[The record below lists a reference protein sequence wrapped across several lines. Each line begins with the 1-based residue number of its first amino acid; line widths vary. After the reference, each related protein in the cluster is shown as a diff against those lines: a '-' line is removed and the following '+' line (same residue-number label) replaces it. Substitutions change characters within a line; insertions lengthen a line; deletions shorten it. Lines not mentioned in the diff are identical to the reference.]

1 MRVQVLQHV
10 PYEGLGSI
18 ASWLESQKATTSYA
32 RFFEAARLPSPHSV
46 DMVIALGG
54 PMSVND
60 EDVLP
65 WLISEKQFIRDA
77 ILRDIPVLGVCLG
90 AQLIAGAMG
99 ANVYRNPVKE
109 IGWFPVRAV
118 PAATGNFRLP
128 ADCTVFH
135 WHGETFDLPPGA
147 VRLASSDGCKNQ
159 AFQINR
165 NVIGLQFH
173 LEATPESVSALVE
186 NCRDELVP
194 GDYVQSE
201 AELRAAPVSSFTAIN
216 TVMNQVLAYLIRDSS
231 RQQFCDYDAG

>member
-1 MRVQVLQHV
+1 MRVHVLQHV
-10 PYEGLGSI
+10 PYEGIGSI
-18 ASWLESQKATTSYA
+18 ASWLESQKATIRYT
-32 RFFEAARLPSPHSV
+32 RFFEADPLPSPGSV
-46 DMVIALGG
+46 DTVIAMGG

-60 EDVLP
+60 EDKLP

-77 ILRDIPVLGVCLG
+77 ILQGIPVLGICLG

-99 ANVYRNPVKE
+99 AKVYRNPVKE
-109 IGWFPVRAV
+109 IGWCPVRAI
-118 PAATGNFRLP
+118 PAATEKFRLP
-128 ADCTVFH
+128 TDCTVFH

-147 VRLASSDGCKNQ
+147 VLLASSDGCKNQ

-186 NCRDELVP
+186 NCRDELVF

-201 AELRAAPVSSFTAIN
+201 AELRAAPVSSYTAIN
-216 TVMNQVLAYLIRDSS
+216 AIMNQVLAYLIRAS
-231 RQQFCDYDAG
+231 

>member
-1 MRVQVLQHV
+1 MKVHILQHV

-18 ASWLESQKATTSYA
+18 APWLESRQTKISYT
-32 RFFEAARLPSPHSV
+32 RFFETDWLPAPRSV
-46 DMVIALGG
+46 DLVIAMGG
-54 PMSVND
+54 PMSAND
-60 EDVLP
+60 EQKLP
-65 WLISEKQFIRDA
+65 RLVPEKQFIRDA
-77 ILRDIPVLGVCLG
+77 ILQGIPVLGVCLG

-118 PAATGNFRLP
+118 PVPSGHLCLP
-128 ADCTVFH
+128 ADCMGFH

-165 NVIGLQFH
+165 NAIGLQFH
-173 LEATPESVSALVE
+173 LEATPESVSELVE

-194 GDYVQSE
+194 GPYIQSE
-201 AELRAAPVSSFTAIN
+201 KELREVSVSSYRAIN
-216 TVMNQVLAYLIRDSS
+216 AVMNQVLAYLMRTPTD
-231 RQQFCDYDAG
+231 